1 MNRMTGGSSLLGTLD
16 SVAPSFL
23 RTQPSRALE
32 DGAQALVFLGYFLE
46 RSQLPVRFIQTPS
59 KASSVCDGD

>member
-1 MNRMTGGSSLLGTLD
+1 MNRMAGGSSLLGTLD

-32 DGAQALVFLGYFLE
+32 DGAQALAGFG
-46 RSQLPVRFIQTPS
+46 LP
-59 KASSVCDGD
+59 